1 MSRAGGKRGV
11 AGHAVLAFLL
21 LAAALR
27 AEPDDEL
34 CAQCHADV
42 TASYKETI
50 HNQASQGSCSSC
62 HGGSAAHLSAPARDN
77 IFNPARAEPTQGDA
91 SCLRCHSSLA
101 PGGRWKNNHHVRAG
115 LGCISCHQ
123 IHAIRPTRAA
133 AGPRSRALL
142 REPTEAETCYGCHG
156 AVRRA
161 QLQRSTHLLP
171 DDQRGARMA
180 CSECH
185 DVHGSTGDKM
195 LRHSRVNA
203 LCISCHDEKRGP
215 FLWEHGPVR
224 DNCLTCHAAH
234 GSNNTHLLTMRVPM
248 LCQSCHAGDA
258 HTILAPSSSSAWLAN
273 RACVNCHQ
281 MVHGSN
287 HPSGVTLQ
295 R

>member
-1 MSRAGGKRGV
+1 MIRAGGKRIF
-11 AGHAVLAFLL
+11 AGRAVLALL
-21 LAAALR
+21 LIAAAFQ
-27 AEPDDEL
+27 AAPDDEL
-34 CAQCHADV
+34 CAPCHADV
-42 TASYKETI
+42 AATHKETI
-50 HNQASQGSCSSC
+50 HSQASRGSCSSC

-77 IFNPARAEPTQGDA
+77 IFNPARAEQTQADA
-91 SCLRCHSSLA
+91 SCLRCHGTLVPA
-101 PGGRWKNNHHVRAG
+101 GRWKNNHHARAG
-115 LGCISCHQ
+115 LGCTSCHQ
-123 IHAIRPTRAA
+123 IHASKTTRPA
-133 AGPRSRALL
+133 AGGRPRALL
-142 REPTEAETCYGCHG
+142 REPTEAETCYACHG

-161 QLQRSTHLLP
+161 QLQRSTHILP

-195 LRHSRVNA
+195 LRHSRANA

-258 HTILAPSSSSAWLAN
+258 HTTLAPSSSSAWLAN
-273 RACVNCHQ
+273 RGCVNCHQ